1 MDLNRHLTVLRR
13 WRLIAIAG
21 LGIALALSFAVALKV
36 SFDGGLKVGWRSKP
50 TYQSTSRLF
59 VTQVGFPWGRVVL
72 PTAAVPGAAPAQPTT
87 RGDKTQYASPERFAD
102 LAVVYSY
109 LANSEQV
116 RALMR
121 PQPEPD
127 KISVIPVLNPGTGTG
142 LPLLEVQTR
151 AEDATVATRLNASA
165 VGALARFLDAQQK
178 ANRISA
184 KERVQI
190 QVLNPPSPA
199 KIVKGRPLIG
209 AVLTFL
215 LAIGGTIGLIYI
227 LENFAATKRRD
238 DDQGRGGLR
247 ESLEPRESDEL
258 EVAYERWPASA

>member
-1 MDLNRHLTVLRR
+1 M
-13 WRLIAIAG
+13 IAIAG
-21 LGIALALSFAVALKV
+21 LGVAFALSFAVAFKA
-36 SFDGGLKVGWRSKP
+36 SFDGGLNVGWRSNP
-50 TYQSTSRLF
+50 TYQSSSRLF

-72 PTAAVPGAAPAQPTT
+72 PDSTAPGSAAARPTSS
-87 RGDKTQYASPERFAD
+87 RNKTQYAVPERFAD

-121 PQPEPD
+121 PKPAPD
-127 KISVIPVLNPGTGTG
+127 RLSVIPVLNPGTGTS

-151 AEDATVATRLNASA
+151 ADDPIVARRLNAGA
-165 VGALARFLDAQQK
+165 VGALSRFLDEQQK
-178 ANRISA
+178 ANRIST

-190 QVLNPPSPA
+190 QVLNPSSPA

-215 LAIGGTIGLIYI
+215 LAIGGTVGLIYV
-227 LENFAATKRRD
+227 LENFAATKRREERED
-238 DDQGRGGLR
+238 LDGDGGRGGMPDP
-247 ESLEPRESDEL
+247 LEPL
-258 EVAYERWPASA
+258 EEDDLEASYQRRWPASA